1 MYGGKT
7 IDSVA
12 EFEDVAQ
19 AFGEHVTMKHDKA
32 FNSKLFTLNPL
43 RNPIKIFQD

>member
-1 MYGGKT
+1 MERSYASRIYGGKT

-19 AFGEHVTMKHDKA
+19 SFGEHNHDEYVASHK
-32 FNSKLFTLNPL
+32 K
-43 RNPIKIFQD
+43 